1 MILVTGAT
9 GNVGAEVVAAALG
22 AGKPVRALVR
32 DDRAVLPAG
41 AERAVGDLNQPDSL
55 AGALAGADGLFLMA
69 GYRDA
74 PRFLSLARE
83 AGVQRVVLLSGGAAV
98 AARVDNPISLYMRG
112 AEQDLRES
120 GLAWT
125 VLRPYE
131 FSSNALRWAGQL
143 SKGDVVRAPFA
154 GVPVAVVDPYDIAAV
169 AVAALLREGHAGQTY
184 RLSGP
189 EPLLPAQRLAI
200 LAAALGRPLRLV
212 PQADAEARRE
222 MQAGMPAEYVDAFFQ
237 FYADGTLDE
246 STVLPTVTE
255 VTGRPARTFGQW
267 AEAHAERF
275 GR

>member
-9 GNVGAEVVAAALG
+9 GNVGAEVVAAALA
-22 AGKPVRALVR
+22 AGSPVRALVR

-41 AERAVGDLNQPDSL
+41 VERAVGDLNQPDGL
-55 AGALAGADGLFLMA
+55 AAALAGADGLFLMA

-98 AARVDNPISLYMRG
+98 AARVDNPISRYMRG
-112 AEQDLRES
+112 AEQDLPES

-131 FSSNALRWAGQL
+131 FASNALRWAGQL

-154 GVPVAVVDPYDIAAV
+154 GVPVAVIDPHDIAAV
-169 AVAALLREGHAGQTY
+169 AVAALLGEGHAGQTY

-189 EPLLPAQRLAI
+189 EPLLPAQRLEI
-200 LAAALGRPLRLV
+200 LAAVLGRTLRLV
-212 PQADAEARRE
+212 PQADAEARQE
-222 MQAGMPAEYVDAFFQ
+222 MQASMPAEYVDAFFQ
-237 FYADGTLDE
+237 FYSDGTLDE

-255 VTGRPARTFGQW
+255 VTGRPARTFRQW
-267 AEAHAERF
+267 AAAHAERF